1 MANVLLVSENKIK
14 SFSNINRNV
23 DISAIRAEIGIAQDL
38 HLQPLLGTKFYNH
51 LLNQV
56 SATGNTFNADELTLV
71 NDYIANYLIQVA
83 YYEMLPHLH
92 LRTMNVGIVEP
103 AALEGGRNGVDIE
116 TMKYLR
122 TIQKQRADFYMMRL
136 QDYLI
141 IGKGQNKFPD
151 YNTQTTEDGMIANRS
166 EKYNSPIYLNH
177 TSRYGYSLAQT
188 MRNLEVYSD
197 QAHYNPPCM
206 DCGY

>member
-1 MANVLLVSENKIK
+1 MANVLLVSENKLK
-14 SFSNINRNV
+14 AFTNVNRNV
-23 DISAIRAEIGIAQDL
+23 DMDTIRAEISISMDL
-38 HLQPLLGTKFYNH
+38 HLQPLLGTKFYDH

-56 SATGNTFNADELTLV
+56 SATGNTFNADELILV
-71 NDYIANYLIQVA
+71 NDYISNYLIQIS
-83 YYEMLPHLH
+83 YFEMIPHLH
-92 LRTMNVGIVEP
+92 YRTMNVGLVK
-103 AALEGGRNGVDIE
+103 AGAVDGGRDGVDIE

-141 IGKGQNKFPD
+141 TGRGQNKFPQ
-151 YNTQTTEDGMIANRS
+151 YNSQTTIDGMIANRS

-188 MRNLEVYSD
+188 MRNLDVYSD
-197 QAHYNPPCM
+197 QAHYNPPCT

>member
-1 MANVLLVSENKIK
+1 MANVLLVSENKLK
-14 SFSNINRNV
+14 AFTNVNKNV
-23 DISAIRAEIGIAQDL
+23 DIDAIRAEIGIASDI
-38 HLQPLLGTKFYNH
+38 HLQNLLGTKFYNH
-51 LLNQV
+51 LLDQV

-71 NDYIANYLIQVA
+71 NEYISPYLIQMS
-83 YYEMLPHLH
+83 YYEMIPHIH
-92 LRTMNVGIVEP
+92 FRTMNVGIVK
-103 AALEGGRNGVDIE
+103 AGAVDGGRDGVDME

-122 TIQKQRADFYMMRL
+122 NIQKQRADFYMMRL

-151 YNTQTTEDGMIANRS
+151 YNTQNTEDGMLPAKS

-177 TSRYGYSLAQT
+177 TSRYGYSIAQT
-188 MRNLEVYSD
+188 MRNLDVYSD
-197 QAHYNPPCM
+197 RAHYDPPCM